1 MLDAV
6 SSVVGTFV
14 SIFDYASHVILLIFR
29 NVLWFGFIAAVL
41 WGLYRLVLRAVR
53 YLRGMRGEELEHGR
67 RNPKRKPEDSS
78 V

>member
-6 SSVVGTFV
+6 NSVVGMFV
-14 SIFDYASHVILLIFR
+14 SIVDHASHLILLIFR
-29 NVLWFGFIAAVL
+29 NVLFFGFLAAVL
-41 WGLYRLVLRAVR
+41 WGFYRLVLRAVR

-67 RNPKRKPEDSS
+67 RRPKEKPEDSS